1 MANEARLDSLSTTE
15 ARALALRAQG
25 FGARS
30 LPGPGGDGR
39 APAPIDVL
47 DLLGAIQLD
56 SVNVVARTQDLVPF
70 ARLGPCSVPEMWR
83 AVYAERRGFE
93 YWGHAASWLPMAE
106 YRYFRP
112 RMAHFRERHR
122 EYREAHAALLGDVLA
137 RIREEGPLGT
147 AAFEDP
153 RPERGTWWDW
163 KPAKQALEVL
173 FADGDLSCAGRTA
186 GFARLYDLTE
196 RVLPAGLDTSLPDT
210 QEAARH
216 LLRRAISAL
225 GVATVPEAAD
235 YFRLTR
241 TFGLTL
247 KDCRRALADLLAA
260 GQVAQVAVE
269 GWTVTGLATPQALA
283 GPLSLPEHRPAFL
296 TPFDNLVWERAR
308 TERLFGFRYRI
319 ELYTPQARRPF
330 GYYVLPLLAAGQLA
344 GRADVKLDR
353 QEATLLVRRLRLEGA
368 TPEAAGAAVQ
378 SLATHLGA
386 GQVLLERV
394 EPEEA
399 LGAVSGAL
407 ASPRAVGVLRPGR
420 GRRGDQVAR
429 APRSQGW
436 RRP

>member
-1 MANEARLDSLSTTE
+1 MANEARLDPLTASE
-15 ARALALRAQG
+15 ARALTLRAQG
-25 FGARS
+25 FA
-30 LPGPGGDGR
+30 GPLA
-39 APAPIDVL
+39 APREPIDVL

-70 ARLGPCSVPEMWR
+70 ARLGPCSVPGMWR
-83 AVYAERRGFE
+83 AIYAERRGFE

-112 RMAHFRERHR
+112 RMARFRERHR
-122 EYREAHAALLGDVLA
+122 EYREAHGALVAEVLG
-137 RIREEGPLGT
+137 RIRDEGPLGA

-196 RVLPAGLDTSLPDT
+196 RVLPPGLDTSLPET
-210 QEAARH
+210 QEAARY

-225 GVATVPEAAD
+225 GVATLPEAAD

-247 KDCRRALADLLAA
+247 KDCRLALAGLLE
-260 GQVAQVAVE
+260 GGEVAQVAVE
-269 GWTVTGLATPQALA
+269 GWKAPGLATPQALA

-296 TPFDNLVWERAR
+296 TPFDNLVWERER

-330 GYYVLPLLAAGQLA
+330 GYYVLPLLAAGHLA
-344 GRADVKLDR
+344 GRADVKLER
-353 QEATLLVRRLRLEGA
+353 QTTTLLVRRLRLEGA
-368 TPEAAGAAVQ
+368 TPEEAGSAVQ
-378 SLATHLGA
+378 SLAIHLGA
-386 GQVLLERV
+386 GEVRLERV
-394 EPEEA
+394 EPE
-399 LGAVSGAL
+399 GAVTAVL
-407 ASPRAVGVLRPGR
+407 RAVTQSSAPAAVEEKISSPGR
-420 GRRGDQVAR
+420 PVSKAGGARR
-429 APRSQGW
+429 
-436 RRP
+436 

>member
-1 MANEARLDSLSTTE
+1 M
-15 ARALALRAQG
+15 
-25 FGARS
+25 
-30 LPGPGGDGR
+30 
-39 APAPIDVL
+39 
-47 DLLGAIQLD
+47 
-56 SVNVVARTQDLVPF
+56 
-70 ARLGPCSVPEMWR
+70 
-83 AVYAERRGFE
+83 
-93 YWGHAASWLPMAE
+93 
-106 YRYFRP
+106 
-112 RMAHFRERHR
+112 
-122 EYREAHAALLGDVLA
+122 
-137 RIREEGPLGT
+137 
-147 AAFEDP
+147 
-153 RPERGTWWDW
+153 
-163 KPAKQALEVL
+163 
-173 FADGDLSCAGRTA
+173 
-186 GFARLYDLTE
+186 
-196 RVLPAGLDTSLPDT
+196 
-210 QEAARH
+210 
-216 LLRRAISAL
+216 
-225 GVATVPEAAD
+225 
-235 YFRLTR
+235 
-241 TFGLTL
+241 
-247 KDCRRALADLLAA
+247 
-260 GQVAQVAVE
+260 AQVAVE

-368 TPEAAGAAVQ
+368 TPEEAGAAVQ

-407 ASPRAVGVLRPGR
+407 ASPPVGLGVVLRPGR
-420 GRRGDQVAR
+420 GRRGDQPAR

>member
-1 MANEARLDSLSTTE
+1 MPGAVEGIMANEARLDSLSTTE

-25 FGARS
+25 FGVRAR
-30 LPGPGGDGR
+30 PGPGRDGR
-39 APAPIDVL
+39 ALAPIDVL

-137 RIREEGPLGT
+137 RIRDEGPLGT

-210 QEAARH
+210 QEAARY
-216 LLRRAISAL
+216 LLLRAISAL
-225 GVATVPEAAD
+225 GVATVPERPTTSGSPAPSD
-235 YFRLTR
+235 SPSR
-241 TFGLTL
+241 T
-247 KDCRRALADLLAA
+247 AA
-260 GQVAQVAVE
+260 GRWPTWSQ
-269 GWTVTGLATPQALA
+269 
-283 GPLSLPEHRPAFL
+283 
-296 TPFDNLVWERAR
+296 RAR
-308 TERLFGFRYRI
+308 WRRWRWRAGRS
-319 ELYTPQARRPF
+319 PGWPPRRPW
-330 GYYVLPLLAAGQLA
+330 
-344 GRADVKLDR
+344 
-353 QEATLLVRRLRLEGA
+353 
-368 TPEAAGAAVQ
+368 
-378 SLATHLGA
+378 
-386 GQVLLERV
+386 
-394 EPEEA
+394 
-399 LGAVSGAL
+399 
-407 ASPRAVGVLRPGR
+407 PGPS
-420 GRRGDQVAR
+420 ACPST
-429 APRSQGW
+429 APPS
-436 RRP
+436 

>member
-1 MANEARLDSLSTTE
+1 M
-15 ARALALRAQG
+15 
-25 FGARS
+25 
-30 LPGPGGDGR
+30 
-39 APAPIDVL
+39 L

-353 QEATLLVRRLRLEGA
+353 QDGDPPGAPAAPGRGHAGSGGGRR
-368 TPEAAGAAVQ
+368 AVPG
-378 SLATHLGA
+378 HPPGGRPGPPGA
-386 GQVLLERV
+386 GGAGGGPRGRQGGPGVVLGV
-394 EPEEA
+394 
-399 LGAVSGAL
+399 
-407 ASPRAVGVLRPGR
+407 VLRPGR
-420 GRRGDQVAR
+420 GRRGDQLAR